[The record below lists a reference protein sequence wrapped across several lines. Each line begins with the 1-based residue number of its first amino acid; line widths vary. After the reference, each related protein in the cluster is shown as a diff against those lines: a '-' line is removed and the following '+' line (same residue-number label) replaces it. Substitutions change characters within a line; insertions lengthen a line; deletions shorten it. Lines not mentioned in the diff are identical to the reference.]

1 MSAENPKHSGSAS
14 IADQAAQ
21 WLVRRDRGLT
31 AAEQDEYLQWLRED
45 ARHAAA
51 IARHEK
57 TVRRMTQLATW
68 QPTRSNEPNP
78 DLFAPPRRWSR
89 PVWLGSLAAAAAI
102 VVAVV
107 SWWQPSPPPAATI
120 TQKSYLRLNQRQLLP
135 DGSIAE
141 LKDGSSIAVAFSPRE
156 RRVRLTGEAHFTVAK
171 SAERP
176 FVVEAGGVAVRAI
189 GTAFNVRVG
198 NDAID
203 VLVTE
208 GIVRVTPAP
217 KSAVREEGVVPAVN
231 APFELTAGQRA
242 VVAIAEDNGPR
253 RSDVS
258 PAAMKDALAWREPRL
273 QFVETPLAIAV
284 EEFNR
289 HSSVRLVLGQP
300 DLGAMLIGGTFRVG
314 NVEGFVRVLE
324 ITLDIRGETRGDEI
338 VLTRSR

>member
-1 MSAENPKHSGSAS
+1 MSAENHDHSSRAS
-14 IADQAAQ
+14 IAHQAAE

-45 ARHAAA
+45 ARHAPA
-51 IARHEK
+51 IARHER
-57 TVRRMTQLATW
+57 TVRRMDQLATW
-68 QPTRSNEPNP
+68 QPTQSNEPNP

-89 PVWLGSLAAAAAI
+89 PAWLAGLAAAAAI
-102 VVAVV
+102 VFAVAL
-107 SWWQPSPPPAATI
+107 WWQPASPPAAPLA
-120 TQKSYLRLNQRQLLP
+120 QKSYLRLNQRQTLP

-141 LKDGSSIAVAFSPRE
+141 LKDGSSITVKFSPQE
-156 RRVRLTGEAHFTVAK
+156 RRVRLTGEAHFEVAK
-171 SAERP
+171 SADRP
-176 FVVEAGGVAVRAI
+176 FVVEAGGVAVRAV
-189 GTAFNVRVG
+189 GTAFNVRMADDVV
-198 NDAID
+198 D

-208 GIVRVTPAP
+208 GTVRVTPAA
-217 KSAVREEGVVPAVN
+217 KSAPREQAAVAAIN
-231 APFELTAGQRA
+231 APFDLTAGQRA
-242 VVAIAEDNGPR
+242 VVAIAADNGPR

-258 PAAMKDALAWREPRL
+258 PAAMKDALAWRQPRL

-289 HSSVRLVLGQP
+289 HSPVRLVIGQP
-300 DLGAMLIGGTFRVG
+300 DLGPLLIGGTFRVG